1 MRDGGLKTTDL
12 VQIFSALAIV
22 VGLIL
27 VLVELR
33 QSRSVA
39 EAQLLSDQA
48 SIDTSILIGVM
59 GENTAKVLAVACDE
73 PQELS
78 REQGEVLQAYLRSRL
93 MQLTRLR
100 SIQKAT
106 GLLESRNF
114 EQETKTLSGGFLG
127 TPYGRYI
134 WERDR
139 AYWVANVYPEI
150 SRIFDETLS
159 EVQAS
164 PRECTWR
171 DFKHIEYLERL
182 EQ

>member
-33 QSRSVA
+33 QSRGVA

-100 SIQKAT
+100 SIQMVK
-106 GLLESRNF
+106 
-114 EQETKTLSGGFLG
+114 
-127 TPYGRYI
+127 
-134 WERDR
+134 
-139 AYWVANVYPEI
+139 
-150 SRIFDETLS
+150 
-159 EVQAS
+159 
-164 PRECTWR
+164 
-171 DFKHIEYLERL
+171 
-182 EQ
+182 